1 MRILYITSEDPKAQG
16 DYQEVSMLHGLREV
30 LGDNCIDFPRKKI
43 MYADFS
49 ESPKNELH
57 GRGFS
62 LLTEPI
68 EDVENRD
75 IEDIDFVLYGITD
88 PYGGKVRSSVGSY
101 VLNYDPILGRLA
113 KHGVWYLDGHDHS
126 NITKIPCFKREM
138 YKESRSHI
146 FPTGFGIPEH
156 RIMPL
161 DFDNKTQM
169 IQKTAPPYS
178 HFGPQI
184 LGRAA
189 RQLYVFTEE
198 EDYYEDM
205 HRSFFGLT
213 CMKGGWDS
221 LRHYE
226 ILASGAC
233 LLFRDYDK
241 KPKPCSPQELPC
253 FSYSSMAELEELFNR
268 LVVDGKPTQE
278 YIEMVCAQREWL
290 WTVGTTKAR
299 AIKLIEVLNESKR

>member
-1 MRILYITSEDPKAQG
+1 MRLVYITTEDPNSQG
-16 DYQEVSMLHGLREV
+16 DYQEVSMLHGLREA
-30 LGDNCIDFPRKKI
+30 LGDDCIDFPRKKI
-43 MYADFS
+43 MYGDFS

-57 GRGFS
+57 GWGFS

-68 EDVENRD
+68 AEVENR
-75 IEDIDFVLYGITD
+75 ELKDIDFVLYGVTNA
-88 PYGGKVRSSVGSY
+88 YGVKNNPVI
-101 VLNYDPILGRLA
+101 DRLA
-113 KHGVWYLDGHDHS
+113 KHGVWYLDGHDHR
-126 NITKIPCFKREM
+126 NITRTPCFKREL
-138 YKESRSHI
+138 YRFGQLEKEQNV

-161 DFDNKTQM
+161 EFDNKTQM

-178 HFGPQI
+178 YFGPQI
-184 LGRAA
+184 LGPAA

-198 EDYYEDM
+198 QDYYEDM
-205 HRSFFGLT
+205 RRSFFGLT

-241 KPKPCSPQELPC
+241 KPKSCSPQELPC

-268 LVVDGKPTQE
+268 LVVNDKPTQE
-278 YIEMVCAQREWL
+278 
-290 WTVGTTKAR
+290 
-299 AIKLIEVLNESKR
+299 